1 MRKIY
6 TKGQSALE
14 YLLVVG
20 FAVAM
25 VSIGLTAYLMKASEK
40 AREGDMQK
48 VETMARE
55 ILATA
60 KEVYYAGGYSR
71 KTLRYTMPNSLQ
83 MISVN
88 GLELVFTVST
98 SGGDSEL
105 LYLSDVPLEGFFPID
120 AASTQQ
126 IVHII
131 VETTPP
137 AAVATMPGAVR
148 ICTEE
153 FGCS

>member
-1 MRKIY
+1 MR
-6 TKGQSALE
+6 KGQSALE

-48 VETMARE
+48 IETMARE

-60 KEVYYAGGYSR
+60 KDVYYAGSYSR
-71 KTLRYTMPNSLQ
+71 KNLRYIMPNSLQ

-98 SGGDSEL
+98 SAGESEL
-105 LYLSDVPLEGFFPID
+105 LYISDVPLEGFNLPTN
-120 AASTQQ
+120 AALTQQ

-131 VETTPP
+131 VETSPN
-137 AAVATMPGAVR
+137 AVVVATMPGAVR